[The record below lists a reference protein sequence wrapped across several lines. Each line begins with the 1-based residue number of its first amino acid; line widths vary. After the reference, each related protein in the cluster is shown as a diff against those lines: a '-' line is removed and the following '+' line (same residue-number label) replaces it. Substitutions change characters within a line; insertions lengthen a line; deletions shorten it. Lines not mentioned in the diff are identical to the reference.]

1 MPTPNQAFV
10 DSCDVVVIGGGPAG
24 STASALV
31 AQRGYHVQL
40 FERERFPRFHIG
52 ESLIPETYWVLKRL
66 GMLEKMQK
74 SQFVKKYSV
83 QFVSADGR
91 LSAPF
96 YFWDN
101 KPHECSQTW
110 QVVRSEFDL
119 MMLRNA
125 QEQGVLVHE
134 ATRVLDVLFD
144 GEREARSAERES
156 QSAESETGSAES
168 ETAATALRA
177 PRSALRASR
186 SALRA
191 VGVRI
196 QKEDGTHE
204 EVRAKVVVDASGQST
219 MLQNRF
225 KLRLWDP
232 VLNKGAIWTYW
243 QGAYRDTGR
252 DEGATLV
259 IQTPNRQ
266 GWFWYIPQ
274 HNDMLSLGVVAPFD
288 YLFKGRGSHEQTYH
302 EEVEAC
308 PAVKKRIAAARRM
321 TGYFATK
328 DYSYRSKEVAGDG
341 WVLIGDAFG
350 FLDPLYSSGVL
361 LALRSGE
368 MAADA
373 IAEGLQKND
382 VSAAQLGKWGDV
394 FNQGV
399 DRMRRLVCEYYDG
412 FSFGNFVRQFPHLR
426 GTITDLLIGDLFTD
440 RVDAAWKPMESMYP
454 PEKKAI
460 PPWTA
465 EAAPEV
471 AQNKVNELFLPS
483 GHRP

>member
-1 MPTPNQAFV
+1 MPSTNINTSP
-10 DSCDVVVIGGGPAG
+10 DVVVIGGGPAG
-24 STASALV
+24 STVSTLI
-31 AQRGYHVQL
+31 AQRGYRVVL

-52 ESLIPETYWVLKRL
+52 ESLIPETYWVFQRLK
-66 GMLEKMQK
+66 MLDKMK
-74 SQFVKKYSV
+74 ASAFVKKHSV
-83 QFVSADGR
+83 QFVNAAGK

-110 QVVRSEFDL
+110 QVIRSEFDL
-119 MMLRNA
+119 MMLQNA
-125 QEQGVLVHE
+125 EEQGVEVHQ
-134 ATRVLDVLFD
+134 ATRVLDVLF
-144 GEREARSAERES
+144 E
-156 QSAESETGSAES
+156 GS
-168 ETAATALRA
+168 
-177 PRSALRASR
+177 
-186 SALRA
+186 RA

-196 QKEDGTHE
+196 QREDGTQE
-204 EVRAKVVVDASGQST
+204 TVLAKLVVDASGQST

-243 QGAYRDTGR
+243 EGAYRDSGR

-259 IQTPNRQ
+259 IQTTNKQ

-274 HNDMLSLGVVAPFD
+274 HDNTISVGVVAPFD
-288 YLFKGRGSHEQTYH
+288 YLFKGRGSHEQTYN

-308 PAVKKRIAAARRM
+308 PAVKERVSIGKRA

-341 WVLIGDAFG
+341 WVLVGDAFG

-361 LALRSGE
+361 LALKSGE

-373 IAEGLQKND
+373 IVEGLIAGD
-382 VSAAQLGKWGDV
+382 VSAARLGQWGPA
-394 FNQGV
+394 FNRGV

-412 FSFGNFVRQFPHLR
+412 FSFGKFVKNFPQLKGLV
-426 GTITDLLIGDLFTD
+426 TDLLIGDLFTD
-440 RVDAAWKPMESMYP
+440 RVDAVWEAMESLYGAD
-454 PEKKAI
+454 KKPI
-460 PPWTA
+460 PQWTA
-465 EAAPEV
+465 EAPADI
-471 AQNKVNELFLPS
+471 AANKVNELYLPA
-483 GHRP
+483 GPMR